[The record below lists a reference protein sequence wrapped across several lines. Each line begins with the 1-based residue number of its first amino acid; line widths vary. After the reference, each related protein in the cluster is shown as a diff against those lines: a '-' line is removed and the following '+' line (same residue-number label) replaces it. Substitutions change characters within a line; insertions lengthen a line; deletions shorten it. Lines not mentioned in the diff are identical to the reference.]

1 MNTFMYRKYICI
13 TNRHLVSGS
22 GGAECT
28 IEEYISQLEKCV
40 ALHPYAVILREKDMD
55 RQDYRELA
63 GRVQRIC
70 REASAK
76 MFVHSDISAA
86 EYAGCG
92 NVHFSM
98 EHFKQMCD
106 EQADVIKRLDC
117 VSVSCHSMEEAV
129 NAVRAGADQI
139 VLGTI
144 FETQCKPGKMG
155 AGLSFLKEVC
165 RAAHTVNPTVKVF
178 AIGGIKPDNIKK
190 VLESGADGGCMMSW
204 FMQHS

>member
-1 MNTFMYRKYICI
+1 M
-13 TNRHLVSGS
+13 
-22 GGAECT
+22 
-28 IEEYISQLEKCV
+28 EEYITQLEKCV
-40 ALHPYAVILREKDMD
+40 ALHPYAMILREKDMD
-55 RQDYRELA
+55 RQDYRKLA
-63 GRVQRIC
+63 RRIQVMC
-70 REASAK
+70 KKASVK

-129 NAVRAGADQI
+129 NAVRAGADQV

-144 FETQCKPGKMG
+144 FETQCKPGKIG

-178 AIGGIKPDNIKK
+178 AIGGIKPDNIDK
-190 VLESGADGGCMMSW
+190 VLEVGADGGCMMSW
-204 FMQHS
+204 FMQHN